1 MRPFVDKL
9 CDALGSILIS
19 PHGCCAAEWRH
30 MAGYVS
36 SYPTLWSVFDMLLL
50 SRQKQSREEE
60 EENHRKRRK
69 WADPD
74 HTTATFTV
82 TSAHFVI
89 YKAQEGEYFFE
100 VHLG

>member
-1 MRPFVDKL
+1 
-9 CDALGSILIS
+9 
-19 PHGCCAAEWRH
+19 

-50 SRQKQSREEE
+50 SWQKGSQTEREGKQRE
-60 EENHRKRRK
+60 RRK

-82 TSAHFVI
+82 ISAYSVI
-89 YKAQEGEYFFE
+89 YKAQEGEYFI
-100 VHLG
+100 VIYLG